1 MNIHSI
7 FFKLNALF
15 VVALLATVLAGVMTV
30 KQLDKRDQNDLL
42 IKSRLI
48 MHTWRTEGVKP
59 RELIRELGLVEVP
72 PADQPDILG
81 QGIRQVTDDAHHHRR
96 QMGGVDILKKEGY
109 LYLWIH
115 THTFRLLLRERQSRG
130 SRLLVPILFFG
141 GMVVLLGVIYWLLR
155 QSLLPI
161 RRLEADIRRF
171 GDGEAPDQEL
181 FSSGQDEIARVG
193 NAFYTSARRTRQLI
207 RSRQLFVRN
216 IFHELNT
223 PVTKGRLLTEL
234 TEDPRTRSMLDAI
247 FSRLASLLRELA
259 QMEQITS
266 DDTAPDT
273 RPVRIIE
280 LIDQARDLLYLD
292 EPIPANVTDEVME
305 ADFSLMSIA
314 FKNLID
320 NALKYGKN
328 LTIRYRNGAVEF
340 VSEGDPLAHPL
351 SWYTE
356 PFASGEGRHG
366 EGFGLGLY
374 ITKEIAEKHG
384 MRLTYR
390 HEEGHNIFALEPR
403 S

>member
-42 IKSRLI
+42 VKSRLI
-48 MHTWRTEGVKP
+48 MQTWRTERVKP
-59 RELIRELGLVEVP
+59 GKLIGELGLIEVSPPWPQTVQRYLQAHHGPSPDLAQPPYRTVEVF
-72 PADQPDILG
+72 A
-81 QGIRQVTDDAHHHRR
+81 AS
-96 QMGGVDILKKEGY
+96 GY
-109 LYLWIH
+109 LYLWIR
-115 THTFRLLLRERQSRG
+115 TRQFDLLLREKQSRQ

-141 GMVVLLGVIYWLLR
+141 GMVILLGMIYWLLR

-161 RRLEADIRRF
+161 RRLEADIRRY
-171 GDGEAPDQEL
+171 GEGKAPDQEI
-181 FSSGQDEIARVG
+181 FSGGQDEIARVG
-193 NAFYTSARRTRQLI
+193 NAFYTSARRTRKLI

-223 PVTKGRLLTEL
+223 PVTKGKILAEL
-234 TEDPRTRSMLDAI
+234 TEDPRTRSMLDSI

-259 QMEQITS
+259 QMEQVTS
-266 DDTAPDT
+266 DDTRIER
-273 RPVRIIE
+273 RPVRIVE

-292 EPIPANVTDEVME
+292 EPIPSNVTDQVME
-305 ADFSLMSIA
+305 ADFALMSIA

-320 NALKYGKN
+320 NALKHGKD

-340 VSEGDPLAHPL
+340 ISDGDPLQHPL